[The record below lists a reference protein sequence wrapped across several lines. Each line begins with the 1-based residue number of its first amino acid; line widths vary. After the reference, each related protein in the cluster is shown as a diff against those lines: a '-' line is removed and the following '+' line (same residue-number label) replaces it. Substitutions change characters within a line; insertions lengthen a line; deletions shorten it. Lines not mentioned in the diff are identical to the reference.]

1 MSNKTYTTTS
11 AKETRSFGKKLA
23 RESASGMIICLKG
36 DLGTGKTTLA
46 QGFLEGLGAARPY
59 VSPTFVIMKQ
69 YDLPQAKNSIKRVY
83 HADAY
88 RVETKDFIHLG
99 FAEWCADTEGVVI
112 LEWPERIQK
121 LIPKNAV
128 WITFTAKSENE
139 RELKIEN

>member
-1 MSNKTYTTTS
+1 MTETLITTG
-11 AKETRSFGKKLA
+11 AEETRSFGKKLA
-23 RESASGMIICLKG
+23 REIMPGALICLKG
-36 DLGTGKTTLA
+36 DLGTGKTTFA

-69 YDLPQAKNSIKRVY
+69 YDLPQAKNGIKRVY

-88 RVETKDFIHLG
+88 RVETKDFVSLG
-99 FAEWCADTEGVVI
+99 FSEWCTDTEGVVI
-112 LEWPERIQK
+112 LEWPERVEK